1 MIENGKYKGFDE
13 NIKSQLDES
22 SKTLIGAP
30 ITTGLD
36 TAYAINAPEI
46 NWAGYK
52 LYDEDLTSTGHM
64 LSYIESQLD
73 SKSSSGV
80 WDNIKG
86 SNYITSQIT
95 IYATS
100 NVKTPPEC
108 DFSGEP
114 ISIDNYDKQIYANL
128 PEGWVESLDNVESN
142 YYVFQTSVYEV
153 RTLNNERVGY
163 HEPIGE
169 VIYLLGENGINGN
182 FKSTVFC
189 RTNEIPKAPSNGAVY
204 KTGLP
209 TTIQV
214 YNLSNNEI
222 TGVNWSDGIP
232 EGKEI
237 LWASTAIISDNNGS
251 EDETAVW
258 TTPRQMTDTA
268 TYDVEFSPYLNDAGD
283 GPYKLPSNVDDN
295 TGNRHNAYPSKNQ
308 YWFDLTLDNE
318 LRNGISNVDENG
330 QIPISGGNKPTWK
343 SMIWRAERECIN
355 GVWSNWTISRIKGE
369 QGTAGVKGDF
379 KSTVFKRSEDNPGIP
394 NDPNCDYDHPVPS
407 GWSDGI
413 PNGTGPVWSSWRTFS
428 VNDNNSSWTT
438 PTLVADTPTY
448 DVEFSP
454 YSNND
459 NTAPRTTENIDTSND
474 WFDPTKD
481 TLPEDITW
489 EDMIWRAERNRAT
502 SQDEWSEWVIT
513 KIKGE
518 DGKIG
523 LNSPYFEQRWGVF
536 DKIVTPTAPDNNA
549 ITLNTDHTTW
559 RLTPQYTSGK
569 NTWMT
574 ARKVIYT
581 INNNEQSA
589 QYDEDSTWS
598 EPMRMS
604 GVDGV
609 SQPIQPVL
617 KYQWTASNTVTPQLD
632 QDVNPGNEWKESPGN
647 PTSTNKY
654 LWMIQGQRQNGSMIT
669 WDANSDETVGTNEY
683 WTSPVCLS
691 GADGQPGKD
700 GDDLEFIYRVY
711 DEVPAFD
718 NDNDN
723 PAYWEVSSQDNYL
736 GPENNE
742 WNNNPTGVTITD
754 KYEYCSY
761 RRKTGNP
768 KAWTKFSTP
777 FPWSIYGEN
786 GLDGDGVEYIYAVT
800 PTDTAPTQPEITS
813 DNYASSQQS
822 EWGVDENINGVI
834 WHDDPQQLNNE
845 NQKYQWVSVRKY
857 RYPKQ
862 NETLCGNVLDPNKKY
877 WFDYSTPQ
885 LWNWYVNDGTN
896 ADRIVMLY
904 KRTNSNT
911 DCGDLPGHSE
921 KMLYTVGTNGWA
933 ESPGNN
939 TSANNDDYLWMIS
952 NYYSKKEI
960 QRTGTIIY
968 TITGEWSTPVCLT
981 GEPGHEGEDGSDIE
995 FIYYRTAD
1003 DNKVP
1008 TIPDSENFE
1017 DGQYNESDW
1026 PFVNLKETHEDI
1038 DGSSVYD
1045 SAITKD
1051 GIKYLIDDSNYN
1063 ILEDETISSL
1073 DNFENITSDMLHDVW
1088 TDNPLGV
1095 TSIYDYEY
1103 AAVRRKPSG
1112 NDSQWGEF
1120 SPVFLWS
1127 KYGEDGVDGDGIEY
1141 IFYRSSDENEVT
1153 FDSENNNLPPSFNL
1167 NTSGNDAFQKP
1178 EVLGNNWTD
1187 DPQGVN
1193 ETNVWEYVSVRKFR
1207 EITNSNLNDIPESFR
1222 GQVHVGDKIWFP
1234 YSDPVLWSKYAF
1246 DAVASNLTIETDND
1260 MMAVAIDGQNTTRNA
1275 SSNSAQVFLYHNLL
1289 LLSSDKYV
1297 VSIVSSNCDQSWL
1310 TIANTDNKWKVTIDI
1325 PVDTLLPTD
1334 GSFNFTIKAKVKND
1348 NTSIP
1353 EEIRDAERFYTFKVI
1368 GLSLST
1374 IYQLK
1379 TDKIVIHRDVN
1390 NTLENVNVT
1399 MFNISDIN
1407 DAFTTGDSLPE
1418 NFYIFAK
1425 PIRVSNSP
1433 DIIIEPKYDDE
1444 IYGNVQFLK
1453 NDNSFNIKL
1462 YTSSDTSKSFLT
1474 SVEFNLV
1481 YTSNAEDKQ
1490 RIIDSFNSNNGTGGT
1505 VQPQYG
1511 GARLITNG
1519 ILVDRE
1525 IVSVISDG
1533 ANGNPGTDSKSQE
1546 YIYFV
1551 TDDISYFEGGNHAN
1565 INPNNWDT
1573 HENVSINN
1581 VSYYAYLTDDFPFV
1595 NGQTSYLGWEDTHI
1609 GISEEHPYQF
1619 MSTREYNTTTKEWG
1633 KFSSPECS
1641 HNWGHSGEDGDGVEY
1656 IYYLNDSAAFNGDKP
1671 QTWYNDTNYQNSEY
1685 IKTNTNWTDNPE
1697 GVSKNNKYEWI
1708 SVRKYKY
1715 ECPSDILWNAILKE
1729 GIYNVNEWQI
1739 FENDFNINS
1748 YNTKQAFTLKYE
1760 EEGSPI
1766 SFQDVGNG
1774 NIKQFLEDNQAFSD
1788 GNPFW
1793 EAIKYVYKL
1802 FTTYDELED
1811 VFSHTKNKIWSPYSR
1826 PTLWAKY
1833 GEKGSTGDPGG
1844 SGLTFDFDNPSIQ
1857 IAVNSNGKIK
1867 DYQEV
1872 TTYLNV
1878 YEGASKIPAKDIS
1891 LSIISNGTHDTFE
1904 HSYSDTD
1911 KYGYILFNSNSNNN
1925 GTSTYYTWKIGD
1937 VDIDNIGTNT
1947 IGELN
1952 GNSNIEF
1959 NIKYNNNNYVKRVS
1973 LVPIQY
1979 GEDGANA
1986 VVFDLYCPTS
1996 VIHYNAMDD
2005 TPTFNPTT
2013 ISDIKVRK
2021 IENSN
2026 VNYIITDGNNGNNNG
2041 FAISYYATLPL
2052 ADSQVTGGNTG
2063 SSEEGTIG
2071 RKSSPQMTTNNI
2083 FGYTYDGIL
2092 DINNKINTALNGSK
2106 LYDIPKTVKLSLYH
2120 TENGTSS
2127 LWDETDLEIIYDG
2140 INGTDSFAE
2149 EFIYSI
2155 TYVPNDNSG
2164 GEDPSTWAI
2173 RDSRDYIPDNQT
2185 SYWKDH
2191 PQGISLEHPIEWMSH
2206 RTYDY
2211 VNKTWNKY
2219 EAPVEWSHYGEKGL
2233 DGDGIE
2239 YIFKTHNSSSFG
2251 ETGQQILNT
2260 LFAYPITHYTT
2271 FFTNIEKYP
2280 DSGNY
2285 VWYDDPVT
2293 NLSEGTYQFASIR
2306 KYKLFT
2312 QDDYNNFES
2321 IFNNAVSYVD
2331 GAENTLTLFGKLSVV
2346 KGALEIAGN
2355 LSTETGKNN
2364 VLNYLAP
2371 YIGKKIW
2378 FPYSEPTIWS
2388 SNIPGQPGQNGSDA
2402 IVLDWTNDQ
2411 INLAVDENGKIY
2423 NNVYQEKSTT
2433 LTLLNS
2439 GSLTIN
2445 SLNCYNYDEEHFAIS
2460 LTNVGEEGE
2469 GDTALD
2475 PTKINIYS
2483 SYSSNDK
2490 DFTINISIDSNFNGN
2505 ITIPENGLEV
2515 TFEVTLSD
2523 YTTISK
2529 VLKIC
2534 GQHIPSDGQNPV
2546 TYELDVTPNSLSY
2559 SSFSP
2564 NANVTIN
2571 VLKYNGT
2578 SVTRLST
2585 SEDFAADDIY
2595 FKTELYDITF
2605 DHFVADNT
2613 YNQLSSKLI
2622 NKTFVSRSIY
2632 NTRYAVIKMY
2642 HYDGSTYTQIDS
2654 ETIPVICDGE
2664 QGAQG
2669 FTGAIVRMRGEWTA
2683 NTKYGN
2689 GKYNSNYDGTSLLY
2703 KDIVIWNSHYMTPN
2717 SSSKYITTTNDN
2729 SGLCQGSAYVSS
2741 STFSANEWTE
2751 ATQFD
2756 FIATKLLYADQALI
2770 NQISTHDLIATNQ
2783 DGYPVAGVTSGSKM
2797 HDKNNTEIV
2806 SYLST
2811 LGTVNYSENTVQ
2823 SQNDPSNVRI
2833 FAGEIWDG
2841 INSYSLT
2848 YAPFNVRQDGTAY
2861 MSKAIIEGTVT
2872 ASNLKLK
2879 ENVNAN
2885 TQDQKGSFTYWDI
2898 INGDRYVPNLNEGE
2912 VGLYYILSIY
2922 GNSNSNIRI
2931 KTPYPGDNV
2940 PRNAFFKKSI
2950 NGKSVLSGNSSN
2962 DDIYMRPPK
2971 NTLCQLVGINAD
2983 NITYW
2988 NIIETPLAEQ
2998 KIPDTILEH
3007 YDCTDDVILFAYN
3020 LGDYYTNNNTVKIS
3034 YLCTR
3039 ADDYDG
3045 FLPIRKVTFEGG
3057 SGTDADDVWVE
3068 YTFLTYLQSDSS
3080 KHTTNGAYANLG
3092 FLKYV
3097 KDKYQSWQPEG
3108 EPVNPNS

>member
-64 LSYIESQLD
+64 LSYIETQLD
-73 SKSSSGV
+73 SKSSSSGEV
-80 WDNIKG
+80 WDDIKG

-114 ISIDNYDKQIYANL
+114 IDIDNYDKQVYENL
-128 PEGWVESLDNVESN
+128 PEGWAESLDNVESN

-153 RTLNNERVGY
+153 RTLNNELKGY
-163 HEPIGE
+163 HEPIGD

-189 RTNEIPKAPSNGAVY
+189 RTNETPVAPKQGAY
-204 KTGLP
+204 YNTGLP
-209 TTIQV
+209 SDTQV
-214 YNLSNNEI
+214 YNNSDYANNNIISNIE
-222 TGVNWSDGIP
+222 WSDGIP
-232 EGKEI
+232 SGQEI

-251 EDETAVW
+251 IDETAVW

-268 TYDVEFSPYLNDAGD
+268 TYDVEFSPNEAK
-283 GPYKLPSNVDDN
+283 PEIPSNNKTQRERQGWYDPN
-295 TGNRHNAYPSKNQ
+295 TETQVN
-308 YWFDLTLDNE
+308 W
-318 LRNGISNVDENG
+318 EN
-330 QIPISGGNKPTWK
+330 
-343 SMIWRAERECIN
+343 MIWRAERECIN
-355 GVWSNWTISRIKGE
+355 GEWRDWIIVRIKGE

-379 KSTVFKRSEDNPGIP
+379 KSTVFKRSEDIP
-394 NDPNCDYDHPVPS
+394 ETPSGGDYDHPVPS

-413 PNGTGPVWSSWRTFS
+413 PNGTGPVWSSWKTFS
-428 VNDNNSSWTT
+428 ANGNNSSWTT

-454 YSNND
+454 HSNNN
-459 NTAPRTTENIDTSND
+459 NTGPKTTTNIDTSDD
-474 WFDPTKD
+474 WFDPTTD
-481 TLPEDITW
+481 ITLPNDLTW

-502 SQDEWSEWVIT
+502 TQDAWSEWVIT

-518 DGKIG
+518 DGTIG

-536 DKIVTPTAPDNNA
+536 NKTITPTAPENNA
-549 ITLNTDHTTW
+549 ITLNEDHTNW
-559 RLTPQYTSGK
+559 KLTPQYTPGS

-598 EPMRMS
+598 TPMRMS

-617 KYQWTASNTVTPQLD
+617 KYQWTSSNTVAPQLD
-632 QDVNPGNEWKESPGN
+632 QTGNPGTNWKESPGN

-669 WDANSDETVGTNEY
+669 WNANSDENVGANEY

-691 GADGQPGKD
+691 GPDGQPGKD

-711 DEVPAFD
+711 DEVPAFG
-718 NDNDN
+718 NDNGN
-723 PAYWEVSSQDNYL
+723 PAYWAANNADKYL

-742 WNNNPTGVTITD
+742 WNDNPTGVTITD

-768 KAWTKFSTP
+768 KTWTKFSTP

-786 GLDGDGVEYIYAVT
+786 GIDGDGVEYIYAVT
-800 PTDTAPTQPEITS
+800 QTDTTPNAPQITN
-813 DNYASSQQS
+813 DNYEASQQS
-822 EWGVDENINGVI
+822 EWGVDNSL
-834 WHDDPQQLNNE
+834 WFDDPQQLNNE

-862 NETLCGNVLDPNKKY
+862 NETLGGNVLDPNKKY

-1481 YTSNAEDKQ
+1481 YTSDAEDKQ
-1490 RIIDSFNSNNGTGGT
+1490 RIIDSFNSSSGTGGT

-1511 GARLITNG
+1511 GARLITDG

-1533 ANGNPGTDSKSQE
+1533 ANGNPGTDSKAQE

-1551 TDDISYFEGGNHAN
+1551 TDDISYFKNGNHAN

-1573 HENVSINN
+1573 HENVSIYG

-1656 IYYLNDSAAFNGDKP
+1656 IYYLNNSATFNGDKP

-1685 IKTNTNWTDNPE
+1685 IKTNTNWTDNPSNVE
-1697 GVSKNNKYEWI
+1697 SNNKYEWVSI
-1708 SVRKYKY
+1708 RKYKKIKY
-1715 ECPSDILWNAILKE
+1715 NDDILHLLFDDMLFDNISDEYNIFIENTDWDIQNPDITLLDYIYSICE
-1729 GIYNVNEWQI
+1729 YQVIGTSTIVSNVLNDYQSRWYDSQSGINLYEIIYNILNTY
-1739 FENDFNINS
+1739 FN
-1748 YNTKQAFTLKYE
+1748 TLE
-1760 EEGSPI
+1760 
-1766 SFQDVGNG
+1766 
-1774 NIKQFLEDNQAFSD
+1774 LE
-1788 GNPFW
+1788 
-1793 EAIKYVYKL
+1793 IKYDQGTESYTYFKL
-1802 FTTYDELED
+1802 IEKE
-1811 VFSHTKNKIWSPYSR
+1811 NKFWSPYSE
-1826 PTLWAKY
+1826 PSLWAKY
-1833 GEKGSTGDPGG
+1833 GERGATGSPGG
-1844 SGLTFDFDNPSIQ
+1844 SGITFDFDNPSIQ

-1867 DYQEV
+1867 DNQEV
-1872 TTYLNV
+1872 ITYLNV
-1878 YEGASKIPAKDIS
+1878 YEGASKIPANNIT
-1891 LSIISNGTHDTFE
+1891 LSIISNGTHDAFE

-1911 KYGYILFNSNSNNN
+1911 KYGYTLFNSNSSD
-1925 GTSTYYTWKIGD
+1925 GTTYYTWKIGD
-1937 VDIDNIGTNT
+1937 VDINNIGDNNIVQLTK
-1947 IGELN
+1947 
-1952 GNSNIEF
+1952 NSSIEF
-1959 NIKYNNNNYVKRVS
+1959 NIKYGNNNYVKHVS

-1979 GEDGANA
+1979 GEDGADA

-2021 IENSN
+2021 IENNNVEYFVASN
-2026 VNYIITDGNNGNNNG
+2026 ENEFIIKYKIDLYFKDGRYDTAVEDEVSGG
-2041 FAISYYATLPL
+2041 TL
-2052 ADSQVTGGNTG
+2052 N
-2063 SSEEGTIG
+2063 I
-2071 RKSSPQMTTNNI
+2071 NNI
-2083 FGYTYDGIL
+2083 
-2092 DINNKINTALNGSK
+2092 INTILSDSDK
-2106 LYDIPKTVKLSLYH
+2106 DYDIPKAVKLSLYH
-2120 TENGTSS
+2120 TENGVPS
-2127 LWDETDLEIIYDG
+2127 LWDESDLEIIYDG
-2140 INGTDSFAE
+2140 VNGTDSFAE

-2155 TYVPNDNSG
+2155 SYIPNETSG
-2164 GEDPSTWAI
+2164 GEDPSTWNPS
-2173 RDSRDYIPDNQT
+2173 DSDTSNSRDFIPASQIN
-2185 SYWKDH
+2185 YWKDH
-2191 PQGISLEHPIEWMSH
+2191 PQGVSPEHPIEWMSH
-2206 RTYDY
+2206 RTYNYDT
-2211 VNKTWNKY
+2211 KQWNKY
-2219 EAPVEWSHYGEKGL
+2219 ESPVKWSHWGSDGK
-2233 DGDGIE
+2233 DGDGVE
-2239 YIFKTHNSSSFG
+2239 YIFAVGNSYDWEIALDFDNAPTVDPRMWIINKTGGNRLIDNISDFQQSEYIINTSVWKDG
-2251 ETGQQILNT
+2251 PIQNLDEGQ
-2260 LFAYPITHYTT
+2260 
-2271 FFTNIEKYP
+2271 
-2280 DSGNY
+2280 
-2285 VWYDDPVT
+2285 
-2293 NLSEGTYQFASIR
+2293 YQFVSVR
-2306 KYKLFT
+2306 KYKIFT
-2312 QDDYNNFES
+2312 QEDYNSIAINGTWDPLNKFGVDSTPANVTTIKNFFS
-2321 IFNNAVSYVD
+2321 S
-2331 GAENTLTLFGKLSVV
+2331 
-2346 KGALEIAGN
+2346 
-2355 LSTETGKNN
+2355 
-2364 VLNYLAP
+2364 

-2378 FPYSEPTIWS
+2378 MPYSEPTIWS
-2388 SNIPGQPGQNGSDA
+2388 SNIPGQPGQNGSNA
-2402 IVLDWTNDQ
+2402 VVLDWTNDQ

-2423 NNVYQEKSTT
+2423 NGVEQEKSTT
-2433 LTLLNS
+2433 LKLLNS
-2439 GSLTIN
+2439 GDLTIDN
-2445 SLNCYNYDEEHFAIS
+2445 LNCDNYNRNYFEIS
-2460 LTNVGEEGE
+2460 LTTGEE
-2469 GDTALD
+2469 DLPID
-2475 PTKINIYS
+2475 DTKININS

-2490 DFTINISIDSNFNGN
+2490 DFTINISIDANFNED
-2505 ITIPENGLEV
+2505 ITIPENGLEI
-2515 TFEVTLSD
+2515 TFEVTLSNH
-2523 YTTISK
+2523 TTISK

-2534 GQHIPSDGQNPV
+2534 GQHIPSDGHDGQNAV
-2546 TYELDVTPNSLSY
+2546 TYELDVMPNSLSY
-2559 SSFSP
+2559 SSFSQ

-2571 VLKYNGT
+2571 ALKYNGT

-2585 SEDFAADDIY
+2585 SEDFAANNIY
-2595 FKTELYDITF
+2595 FTTSFYDITF
-2605 DHFVADNT
+2605 TYSVTDT
-2613 YNQLSSKLI
+2613 YNQSNSKSI
-2622 NKTFVSRSIY
+2622 PKTFRGLDIY

-2654 ETIPVICDGE
+2654 ETIPVIYDGE

-2669 FTGAIVRMRGEWTA
+2669 FTGPIVRMRGEWTA

-2689 GKYNSNYDGTSLLY
+2689 GEYNSNYDGTSLLY
-2703 KDIVIWNSHYMTPN
+2703 KDIVIWTGHYMTPN
-2717 SSSKYITTTNDN
+2717 SSSKYITTNNDT
-2729 SGLCQGSAYVSS
+2729 SGLCKGSAYVSS
-2741 STFSANEWTE
+2741 NTFSANEWTV
-2751 ATQFD
+2751 ATQYD
-2756 FIATKLLYADQALI
+2756 FVATKLLYADQALI
-2770 NQISTHDLIATNQ
+2770 NQISSHDFIATTQ
-2783 DGYPVAGVTSGSKM
+2783 DGTPVAGMTSGKKEYGKDNESLSLLNNANNGDVDTGGDDTDTLTDTSHVRM
-2797 HDKNNTEIV
+2797 FAGQIWKNNG
-2806 SYLST
+2806 ST
-2811 LGTVNYSENTVQ
+2811 T
-2823 SQNDPSNVRI
+2823 
-2833 FAGEIWDG
+2833 
-2841 INSYSLT
+2841 SYSLT